1 LIAAVVLAAGASS
14 RMGRPKQTLLLNGV
28 PMLQRVLEILRKSSV
43 ERVVVV
49 LGANA
54 AEVKKHIKFADEMV
68 VVNPRFAEGMSSS
81 LRLGLENVAREAGAV
96 IIALG
101 DQPFVLPTTIDMLV
115 SAYNKSGA
123 HIVVPTYQGARG
135 NPVLFDKSVFSQLA
149 RIRGDVGAKS
159 VVQKNSADVLE
170 VEVPDKG
177 VLVDIDTLVD
187 LEGGT
192 EVMRKRNRARAAHLH
207 GRPSPAS

>member
-1 LIAAVVLAAGASS
+1 
-14 RMGRPKQTLLLNGV
+14 
-28 PMLQRVLEILRKSSV
+28 MLQRVLEIFHKSNV
-43 ERVVVV
+43 ERVIVV

-54 AEVKKHIKFADEMV
+54 VEVKKRVKFAHEMV

-81 LRLGLENVAREAGAV
+81 LRLGLEKVTREAGAV

-115 SAYNKSGA
+115 SAYSKSGA
-123 HIVVPTYQGARG
+123 HIVVPTYHGTRG
-135 NPVLFDKSVFSQLA
+135 NPVLFDRSVFSQLA

-159 VVQKNSADVLE
+159 VVQKNSAEVLE
-170 VEVPDKG
+170 VEVSDKG

-192 EVMRKRNRARAAHLH
+192 EVMRKRSRARAAHLH